1 MNQAG
6 NTEALLAPPGTI
18 PREAQNF
25 ADTNPGPPT
34 VPSTIGSD
42 AQWNIHRVDNG
53 SIQNGF
59 PPNTVYNYQMHTQLP
74 TNEGMN
80 GSTAVGSL
88 TLAPSS
94 APQDYSAYSTHQNSS
109 ADSYGYATTG
119 YTSYYSSY
127 QQQTSHSYSQPIVAY
142 PNTGHPYQPLSSFQ
156 NTGSYAAPA
165 NYSSTY
171 YNPGDYQT
179 SAGYP
184 TTNYSNQASSQWN
197 EGNYANYSSYQYSN
211 YAPNSAGA
219 YGSVSAPA
227 APLHYQPQHPQY
239 YGQSH
244 TEVTC
249 APGTENLSVSA
260 TTKLDC
266 HTPVVPGVTRDY
278 SATSQ
283 PQQTSAVSWRPEAT
297 SFQLPPQQPTTLIN
311 GAQESQWNYGAS
323 GFTNHQSTAG
333 KPEAY
338 QPFDTTPVYA
348 NFQEPQNCV
357 VAGNQG
363 TNLQYHAA
371 HQVPQ
376 TNQFP
381 STLQASQS
389 LDSQRVSK
397 FQIQTNPRIVSN
409 LGSSFVKTEKA
420 GSGTSTAS
428 KPAYV
433 SVSLPNPSD
442 KVLSSDASDSALKSG
457 TFPKSL
463 RGYVERTLARCKNDA
478 ELSACQGIMKE
489 MITSATADGTLYT
502 RDWDTEPLFPLPSV
516 DEANKVV
523 QYPVS
528 SSTFRSPTRRA
539 KSRWEPLQVEKP
551 QDRLAHV
558 GIPAVNFGGWK
569 KANQRDKMSLGV
581 DSESTED
588 RVDSMKLSNM
598 EQNVIRSRRPFKR
611 QRIADKPT
619 MMENGNASSDSDK
632 EQSLSSS
639 YSTASSLSN
648 TPEERKRRENRSKRF
663 EKVQGNRTDPYHHL
677 KTKDAGMKNLY
688 TRRATAMVMSKN
700 LDNRGS
706 EAVEDMDW
714 DALTVKGT
722 CQEIEKRY
730 LRLTSAPDPA
740 TVRPEDVLEK
750 ALAMVQISQKNY
762 LYKCDQLKSI
772 RQDLTVQ
779 RIRNGLTVKV
789 YETHARL
796 ALEYCDLSEYNQCQ
810 SQLKTLYTE
819 GIEGCHME
827 FSAYSL
833 LCVILHSN
841 NYRDLLSLMSR
852 LPSVAKEDKAVKHAL
867 AVRAAVTAGNYIMF
881 FKLYKKAPNLNSY
894 LMDLYVDKMRYMAVC
909 CMSKSYRPNIPVS
922 YISRVLGFAC
932 ASSANDENEGKEKD
946 GIEECTEWLK
956 AHGACLVTDSN
967 GELQFDA
974 KASSSSLYIPE
985 PEDAVAH
992 GDANLA
998 VDDFLARATS

>member
-18 PREAQNF
+18 PRELQNF
-25 ADTNPGPPT
+25 SDANSGQPTIPP
-34 VPSTIGSD
+34 SIGSEV
-42 AQWNIHRVDNG
+42 QWNIHRVDNG
-53 SIQNGF
+53 SIQTGF
-59 PPNTVYNYQMHTQLP
+59 PPNSIYNYQTHTQLHSS
-74 TNEGMN
+74 EGMN
-80 GSTAVGSL
+80 GSTAASSS
-88 TLAPSS
+88 TLAPSTV
-94 APQDYSAYSTHQNSS
+94 PQDYSAYSTHQNSN
-109 ADSYGYATTG
+109 AYGYGTTG

-127 QQQTSHSYSQPIVAY
+127 QQQTSHSYSQPMPAY

-184 TTNYSNQASSQWN
+184 TTNYSSQTSSQWN

-211 YAPNSAGA
+211 YAATSMGA
-219 YGSVSAPA
+219 YGSASTPA

-239 YGQSH
+239 YGQSN

-249 APGTENLSVSA
+249 APGTENLSASA

-266 HTPVVPGVTRDY
+266 PTPEVTGVTRDY

-283 PQQTSAVSWRPEAT
+283 PQQTSAVSWRPEVT
-297 SFQLPPQQPTTLIN
+297 SFQPLQQPTTMIN
-311 GAQESQWNYGAS
+311 GAQDGHWNYGAS
-323 GFTNHQSTAG
+323 GFTNHQSSAG

-338 QPFDTTPVYA
+338 QPFDTTSVYA
-348 NFQEPQNCV
+348 SFQEHQKS
-357 VAGNQG
+357 VASVSQGN
-363 TNLQYHAA
+363 NLEYHTV

-381 STLQASQS
+381 STFKDSQS
-389 LDSQRVSK
+389 LDSRRVSK

-409 LGSSFVKTEKA
+409 LGLGFVKTEKA
-420 GSGTSTAS
+420 GSGASTTT

-442 KVLSSDASDSALKSG
+442 KVLSNDASHSALKSG

-463 RGYVERTLARCKNDA
+463 RGYVERALARCKNDA
-478 ELSACQGIMKE
+478 ELAACQAVMKE
-489 MITSATADGTLYT
+489 MITSATADSTLYT

-516 DEANKVV
+516 DEANKVA
-523 QYPVS
+523 QHPVS
-528 SSTFRSPTRRA
+528 VPTFRRSPTRRA
-539 KSRWEPLQVEKP
+539 KSRWEPLQMEKP

-558 GIPAVNFGGWK
+558 GVPAVKSGGWK
-569 KANQRDKMSLGV
+569 KANKREKKSLGV
-581 DSESTED
+581 DSESTGD
-588 RVDSMKLSNM
+588 RVDSIKLSNM
-598 EQNVIRSRRPFKR
+598 EQNVAMSQRPFKR

-632 EQSLSSS
+632 EQSLSSY
-639 YSTASSLSN
+639 YSTASSLAN

-663 EKVQGNRTDPYHHL
+663 DKGQGNRTEFYHHH
-677 KTKDAGMKNLY
+677 KTKDAGVENLY
-688 TRRATAMVMSKN
+688 TRRATAMVMTKN

-706 EAVEDMDW
+706 ESVEDMDW

-796 ALEYCDLSEYNQCQ
+796 ALEYGDLSEYNQCQ
-810 SQLKTLYTE
+810 SQLKTLYAE
-819 GIEGCHME
+819 GIVGCHME

-852 LPSVAKEDKAVKHAL
+852 LPSDAKEDEAVKHAL
-867 AVRAAVTAGNYIMF
+867 AVRAAVTSGNYIMF

-894 LMDLYVDKMRYMAVC
+894 LMDLYVDKMRYKAVC

-922 YISRVLGFAC
+922 YISQVLGFSC
-932 ASSANDENEGKEKD
+932 ASSAIDENEGKEKD
-946 GIEECTEWLK
+946 GLEECVEWLK
-956 AHGACLVTDSN
+956 AHGACLVTDNN
-967 GELQFDA
+967 GEMQFDA

-998 VDDFLARATS
+998 VDDFLARVSS